1 MSSCLYVYKY
11 AYLLQELVNNNFMMM
26 AVSGL
31 DYNRLPD
38 TEKAVYLMMTVNC
51 TKLMQ
56 VGLFILLPMRRLSA
70 IDWDACDI

>member
-1 MSSCLYVYKY
+1 MY

-31 DYNRLPD
+31 DYDRLPD

-56 VGLFILLPMRRLSA
+56 VGLFILFPMRRLSA
-70 IDWDACDI
+70 IDCDACDI

>member
-1 MSSCLYVYKY
+1 MY
-11 AYLLQELVNNNFMMM
+11 AYLLQELVNNNFMTM

-31 DYNRLPD
+31 DYNSLPD